1 MFHFYESLIKF
12 FSIFFP
18 DNKVSSILGEMPQL
32 EDIEDDYND
41 SVNAFNSDDNLSS
54 KSCNSKR
61 MFTLMPNLE
70 DIEPEKIDSS
80 SNSKNSKSFCSSF
93 YDLQCWV

>member
-1 MFHFYESLIKF
+1 
-12 FSIFFP
+12 
-18 DNKVSSILGEMPQL
+18 MPQL
-32 EDIEDDYND
+32 EDIEDDYDD
-41 SVNAFNSDDNLSS
+41 SVNAFNSDGSLSS

-80 SNSKNSKSFCSSF
+80 TNGKNCKSFCFIIIIVWFTMLSIITF
-93 YDLQCWV
+93 